1 VDERQEN
8 TILTEDVQQLEAT
21 LRDLWEQTRNA
32 ADMIRSLRGHNR
44 ELLKSV
50 DELEGKVGELLSKLT
65 QREDEIKI
73 MQHQLQEIRS
83 NGLSLMDQGEKA
95 ELRNQIVSLLDKI
108 NSHL

>member
-8 TILTEDVQQLEAT
+8 TVLTEDVQQLEAT

-50 DELEGKVGELLSKLT
+50 DDLEGKVGELLSKLN